1 MLAMSQKKP
10 DAVINGANL
19 AIFQSVVV
27 IVGVCLNPPS
37 GGPVVEIIKAPENFC
52 LVFGYS
58 HDQLPMLLEE
68 LLSVANVTNEKDEED
83 IMGAI
88 QSGHRHKATAVV
100 LRHAQGADLACNV
113 EVSKGNLMKEGYK
126 SPSSVD
132 RDGLHR
138 DFLTTVTIQLCCN
151 SANVRALGM
160 NPDPSLMD
168 PKHRAFDENKRN
180 QIVAETERRIDENTQ
195 KNKEQKELKE
205 KKPSKNHTIRGAMPA
220 PSTEP
225 LLAPAPMARN
235 NSSSSSSSTRLPA
248 RSTERP
254 VPPAVP
260 SQPPRQDI
268 STAETFE
275 ASITAGYYVPIPRT
289 IVVAVPIGVEEYTR
303 RSADLP
309 VVELEPLEE
318 ETLEGGEAAH
328 MHTIDNY
335 DSANEQRESEVESVE
350 NVSSIDGSE
359 TDGHRETIRETG
371 DAPVPYQNIC

>member
-1 MLAMSQKKP
+1 MG
-10 DAVINGANL
+10 NGTNL

-37 GGPVVEIIKAPENFC
+37 GGPVVEVIKAPENFS

-68 LLSVANVTNEKDEED
+68 LLSVANIANEKDEED

-88 QSGHRHKATAVV
+88 QSGHRHKATIV

-132 RDGLHR
+132 PDGLHR

-151 SANVRALGM
+151 SANVRALGI

-168 PKHRAFDENKRN
+168 PKQRSFDEIKRN
-180 QIVAETERRIDENTQ
+180 QIVAEAERRIDENTQ

-220 PSTEP
+220 ASTEP
-225 LLAPAPMARN
+225 HPASAPVSRN
-235 NSSSSSSSTRLPA
+235 NNTSSSSSSTRLSA

-260 SQPPRQDI
+260 SQPTRAEI
-268 STAETFE
+268 STAETIE
-275 ASITAGYYVPIPRT
+275 ASMTEGYYVPVPRT
-289 IVVAVPIGVEEYTR
+289 IAVAVPIGAEEYAR
-303 RSADLP
+303 RGADLP

-318 ETLEGGEAAH
+318 EISEGDEGVDS
-328 MHTIDNY
+328 INSY
-335 DSANEQRESEVESVE
+335 DMAIEQRESEAESVE

-359 TDGHRETIRETG
+359 NDGHRETISETE

>member
-138 DFLTTVTIQLCCN
+138 DFLTTMTIQLCCN

-168 PKHRAFDENKRN
+168 PKHRAFDENRRN
-180 QIVAETERRIDENTQ
+180 QIVAEAERRIDENTQ

-220 PSTEP
+220 ASTEP
-225 LLAPAPMARN
+225 HPAPAPVLRN
-235 NSSSSSSSTRLPA
+235 NNTSSSSSSARLPV

-254 VPPAVP
+254 LPPAVP
-260 SQPPRQDI
+260 SQPPRAEI
-268 STAETFE
+268 STAETFQ
-275 ASITAGYYVPIPRT
+275 ASMTAGYYVPVSKT
-289 IVVAVPIGVEEYTR
+289 IAVAVPIGAEEYAR
-303 RSADLP
+303 RSANLP

-318 ETLEGGEAAH
+318 ETSEGTEGV
-328 MHTIDNY
+328 HTINSY
-335 DSANEQRESEVESVE
+335 DSVTEQRESEAESVE

-359 TDGHRETIRETG
+359 TDGHHETITETE
-371 DAPVPYQNIC
+371 DAPVQYQNIC

>member
-1 MLAMSQKKP
+1 MSQKKL
-10 DAVINGANL
+10 DAVGNGTNL

-68 LLSVANVTNEKDEED
+68 LLSVANVANEKDEED
-83 IMGAI
+83 MMGAI

-132 RDGLHR
+132 PDGLHR
-138 DFLTTVTIQLCCN
+138 DFLTTMTIQLCCN

-160 NPDPSLMD
+160 NADPSLMD
-168 PKHRAFDENKRN
+168 PKHRAFDEDKRN
-180 QIVAETERRIDENTQ
+180 QIVAEAERRIDENTQ

-205 KKPSKNHTIRGAMPA
+205 KKPSKNHTIRGAVLA
-220 PSTEP
+220 ASTEP
-225 LLAPAPMARN
+225 HPASAAAQVARN
-235 NSSSSSSSTRLPA
+235 NSSSSLTTTRLLA

-254 VPPAVP
+254 LPPAVP
-260 SQPPRQDI
+260 SQPLRTEI
-268 STAETFE
+268 STAETFQ
-275 ASITAGYYVPIPRT
+275 ASITAGYYVPVPRT
-289 IVVAVPIGVEEYTR
+289 IAVAVPIGAEESTR

-318 ETLEGGEAAH
+318 ETPEGDEGVH
-328 MHTIDNY
+328 MHTINNY
-335 DSANEQRESEVESVE
+335 DSATEQRESEAGSVE

-359 TDGHRETIRETG
+359 TDGHHETITETE
-371 DAPVPYQNIC
+371 DAP